1 MANMGKS
8 GKMLHVLIYAPAL
21 WGEHREGQS
30 SHKLSEA
37 FVLHNSEGL
46 GILDNHPV

>member
-1 MANMGKS
+1 MCSFMH
-8 GKMLHVLIYAPAL
+8 LLC
-21 WGEHREGQS
+21 GENIGRVQS